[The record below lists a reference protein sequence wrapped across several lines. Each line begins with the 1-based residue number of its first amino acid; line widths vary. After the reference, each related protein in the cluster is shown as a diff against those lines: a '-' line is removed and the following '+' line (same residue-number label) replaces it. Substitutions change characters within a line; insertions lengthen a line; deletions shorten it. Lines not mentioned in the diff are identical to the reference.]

1 MHKSRSAQVVDYKLW
16 CKRDGWP
23 ILALWRKPAQSPSMK
38 IKATLIALSL
48 SLASCSN
55 TAETTENTAQDEKP
69 VESTMVDV
77 PRDTTPI
84 DEKQSLTTTT
94 AADGSTM
101 EGYGTS
107 QLSDALLKIGV
118 IVYMEATTVA
128 YKANGLKETDQF
140 EGLGRYLSDSKD
152 SWVSGVAAAV
162 SKGILPAD
170 AIFTVNGTDFRELQA
185 GSLNVAEGIVLG
197 LTLRGVTCEMAGTFV
212 EQVDLNMEFAWAAPS
227 CKATGNQG

>member
-1 MHKSRSAQVVDYKLW
+1 
-16 CKRDGWP
+16 
-23 ILALWRKPAQSPSMK
+23 MK

-107 QLSDALLKIGV
+107 QS
-118 IVYMEATTVA
+118 AT
-128 YKANGLKETDQF
+128 
-140 EGLGRYLSDSKD
+140 R
-152 SWVSGVAAAV
+152 
-162 SKGILPAD
+162 
-170 AIFTVNGTDFRELQA
+170 
-185 GSLNVAEGIVLG
+185 
-197 LTLRGVTCEMAGTFV
+197 C
-212 EQVDLNMEFAWAAPS
+212 
-227 CKATGNQG
+227 